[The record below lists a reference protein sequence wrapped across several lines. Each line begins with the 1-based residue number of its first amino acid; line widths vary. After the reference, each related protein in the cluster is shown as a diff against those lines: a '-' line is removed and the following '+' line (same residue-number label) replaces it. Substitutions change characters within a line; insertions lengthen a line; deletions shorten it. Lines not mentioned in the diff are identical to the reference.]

1 MKRKQKMKLQNF
13 KILTLAVVFFSSI
26 SLDVYADEEALSKR
40 DLVEIENRVENMNA
54 YELNERREA
63 LMEEAAFLQAE
74 QGSSQSPTRSRA
86 ISSRLSEITAE
97 LSFIQKALIGLGS
110 IAILNNLSDDGYDD
124 NVPPVITI
132 TGNATVTVELG
143 TSYTDAGATANDA
156 FHGSTPVTSSGSVNT
171 NAVGTYQI
179 TYTATDLDGNTATA
193 TRTVN
198 VVDTTDPVVT
208 VTGANPATAEL
219 GGTYTDAG
227 ATASDASGSVAVV
240 TSGTVDTSTLGA
252 YTLTYTATDASGNA
266 GTATRTVNVVD
277 TTAPA
282 VTVTGDNPASVELGG
297 TYTDAGATATDASG
311 DVTVVTTGTVDTAT
325 VGEYTLTYTS
335 TDASGNAGTA
345 TRTVNVVDTTA
356 PEVTVTGSATVTHE
370 LGDTYTDAGATATDL
385 SGDVTVVVSGTTYL
399 DQAGSEFVDAGT
411 IGTYTNIYGY

>member
-132 TGNATVTVELG
+132 TGNATVTVELEPLILMLALLL
-143 TSYTDAGATANDA
+143 TMH
-156 FHGSTPVTSSGSVNT
+156 FMVQHP
-171 NAVGTYQI
+171 
-179 TYTATDLDGNTATA
+179 LPL
-193 TRTVN
+193 
-198 VVDTTDPVVT
+198 PVV
-208 VTGANPATAEL
+208 
-219 GGTYTDAG
+219 
-227 ATASDASGSVAVV
+227 
-240 TSGTVDTSTLGA
+240 
-252 YTLTYTATDASGNA
+252 LT
-266 GTATRTVNVVD
+266 RMLLV
-277 TTAPA
+277 
-282 VTVTGDNPASVELGG
+282 
-297 TYTDAGATATDASG
+297 
-311 DVTVVTTGTVDTAT
+311 
-325 VGEYTLTYTS
+325 
-335 TDASGNAGTA
+335 
-345 TRTVNVVDTTA
+345 
-356 PEVTVTGSATVTHE
+356 H
-370 LGDTYTDAGATATDL
+370 
-385 SGDVTVVVSGTTYL
+385 
-399 DQAGSEFVDAGT
+399 
-411 IGTYTNIYGY
+411 IK